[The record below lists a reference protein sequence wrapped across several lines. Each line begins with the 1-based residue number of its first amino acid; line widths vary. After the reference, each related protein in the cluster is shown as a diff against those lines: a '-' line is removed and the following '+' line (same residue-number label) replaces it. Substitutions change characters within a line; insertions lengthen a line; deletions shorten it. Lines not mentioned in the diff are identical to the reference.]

1 MTAESQ
7 MFSPSKWT
15 CDVLVPFHSEGAELL
30 AAFTH
35 EEWAT
40 VHFSDCLTAFQKT
53 PWMDFNHF
61 PLTIHTSVNNADCDV
76 LTAKICIWLI
86 LDWCDQ
92 GWFCL
97 IFFFSFQN
105 LGWDSGRYSS
115 VCCVLLSC
123 MWCHS
128 DVINLFIWDTW
139 FFSFYVI
146 VLSW

>member
-1 MTAESQ
+1 MNLWCTSAISLWGSRAFGSFHPWRMSHWTFFWLSYCISEDSMDGLQ
-7 MFSPSKWT
+7 PFSTYDSYF
-15 CDVLVPFHSEGAELL
+15 CEQRRL
-30 AAFTH
+30 
-35 EEWAT
+35 
-40 VHFSDCLTAFQKT
+40 
-53 PWMDFNHF
+53 
-61 PLTIHTSVNNADCDV
+61 CDV

-97 IFFFSFQN
+97 FFFFSFQN